1 MEETLVTDTPTVAGK
16 TSSGAQQPT
25 YTYLP
30 LILAFTACN
39 EIYLED
45 DKFLISE
52 TDSYPKT
59 SRKPLYLQID
69 VECYKLESTYLSANI
84 SHNNNYSCSLGFS
97 QCVYSTTVNNF

>member
-1 MEETLVTDTPTVAGK
+1 MVTDTPTVAGK

-52 TDSYPKT
+52 TDTYPKT

-69 VECYKLESTYLSANI
+69 VECYKLESTYLSAKLVI
-84 SHNNNYSCSLGFS
+84 IIIIVVLWAFLK

>member
-1 MEETLVTDTPTVAGK
+1 MVTDTPTVAGK

-52 TDSYPKT
+52 TDTYPKT

-69 VECYKLESTYLSANI
+69 VECYKLESTYLSAKLVI
-84 SHNNNYSCSLGFS
+84 IIIIVVLWAFLK
-97 QCVYSTTVNNF
+97 QCVYYTTVNNF